1 MKLTQRNIKPAQ
13 GTSKSIQGIIA
24 LGVAVV
30 LVFGGTFLVNYLHG
44 GKSSSRVV
52 APQARLTFADLET
65 NFPEQSQRSDE
76 EEIGTP
82 KSHDF
87 WFKNDNPAPLP
98 VGVFSKTCQCTHVE
112 LLVAPSDWKEVP
124 APADREKAMKEL
136 EKLTNP
142 TELLDR
148 DNDAPAP
155 VVPAGAVGALR
166 LRWTGDRPGPKDLA
180 AVLWMGEKGLGP
192 QQRFL
197 IRTVFIGPLR
207 VVPEFDFGNQLQ
219 EKLPIQTSIPCWSST
234 RTEFPLEARVLPN
247 RLKNKESDPFVVKE
261 PVKFTEEDFAA
272 LGKNPNNGVVLAG
285 YMVPVELRKVSPD
298 GTTPFDLGL
307 FRQRIELK
315 MDDDNKVLVVV
326 KGSIEGDLKVVGA
339 DAGSPIHFPSFDRT
353 TEVSQPVVVE
363 SGADVA
369 SLTLDRNRT
378 PTFLDVDFPAGPEKI
393 GDRKTWTLRIKWNPK
408 SQAEGV
414 FPRDD
419 DEYRDSAVYIKPMY
433 AQPGAAAPSLRI
445 PVFGKADAPQ

>member
-1 MKLTQRNIKPAQ
+1 M
-13 GTSKSIQGIIA
+13 
-24 LGVAVV
+24 
-30 LVFGGTFLVNYLHG
+30 
-44 GKSSSRVV
+44 
-52 APQARLTFADLET
+52 TFADLET
-65 NFPEQSQRSDE
+65 NFPEQSHRSSDE

-87 WFKNDNPAPLP
+87 WFKNDNAAPLP

-112 LLVAPSDWKEVP
+112 LFIAPADWKDVP

-136 EKLTNP
+136 EKATKS
-142 TELLDR
+142 TELMDR
-148 DNDAPAP
+148 DNDPPA
-155 VVPAGAVGALR
+155 VPAGAVGVLR
-166 LRWTGDRPGPKDLA
+166 LRWKGDRLGPKDLA

-197 IRTVFIGPLR
+197 IRTVFLGPLR

-219 EKLPIQTSIPCWSST
+219 EKLPIKASFPCWSST

-247 RLKNKESDPFVVKE
+247 RKKNKESDPFTVGQ
-261 PVKFTEEDFAA
+261 PVPFTPEDFAA
-272 LGKNPNNGVVLAG
+272 LRKNPNNGAVLAG

-315 MDDDNKVLVVV
+315 IDDDNKVLVAV

-353 TEVSQPVVVE
+353 TVASQPVVVE

-369 SLTLDRNRT
+369 SLTLDRDRT
-378 PTFLDVDFPAGPEKI
+378 PAFLDVDFPAGPEKI

-408 SQAEGV
+408 SEAEGV
-414 FPRDD
+414 FPRDE
-419 DEYRDSAVYIKPMY
+419 DEYRDSAVYIKPVY
-433 AQPGAAAPSLRI
+433 AKPDAAAPSLRI
-445 PVFGKADAPQ
+445 PVYGKADAPQ